1 MGEVVIEAVV
11 EVENVMAVV
20 FVFFLIVVAFKV
32 AFIPL
37 LSFLLTT

>member
-11 EVENVMAVV
+11 EVEDVMSVV
-20 FVFFLIVVAFKV
+20 IVFLLIVVAFKV

-37 LSFLLTT
+37 PSC